1 MTSEAPERHKD
12 TTRNKLLNQ
21 CLTDL
26 DKIVN
31 QHDPE
36 TDTSINNGVWGRL
49 DKLSCDLEK
58 HFTDHALAAREAREK
73 QVREEALREG
83 YQTLRDNVPE
93 ETTEPEYERGVA
105 VGYRMALLDLI
116 SLIEGETDD
125 PTSL

>member
-1 MTSEAPERHKD
+1 MTMAHPED
-12 TTRNKLLNQ
+12 AQ
-21 CLTDL
+21 A
-26 DKIVN
+26 
-31 QHDPE
+31 
-36 TDTSINNGVWGRL
+36 
-49 DKLSCDLEK
+49 
-58 HFTDHALAAREAREK
+58 ALKARDK